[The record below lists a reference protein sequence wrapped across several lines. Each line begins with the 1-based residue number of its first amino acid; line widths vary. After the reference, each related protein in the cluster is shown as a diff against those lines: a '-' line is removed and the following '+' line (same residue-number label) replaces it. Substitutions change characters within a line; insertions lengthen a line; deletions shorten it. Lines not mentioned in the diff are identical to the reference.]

1 MAPRE
6 EKGFLDLA
14 DVHHRRKL
22 TAAGFA
28 CLNDFTL

>member
-1 MAPRE
+1 MASRE

-14 DVHHRRKL
+14 DGIRRRSL

-28 CLNDFTL
+28 CLNHFTF